1 MVVTAFIAELRRS
14 MIEFKRY
21 PTEFLSQVFLVV
33 LIFYGIFL
41 GGTYITGGEIMADR
55 LSIVIISYMMWLL
68 VLEAIGSMGYTI
80 SEEAKNGNLEQI
92 FLSPL
97 GATTVLFVR
106 NLANLLYNLVF
117 IGVSLFAIIY
127 LTGHR
132 LDLAFINLI
141 PLLMGIG
148 AAMGLGYFIAS
159 MTIIFKRTTQ
169 FLSMLQFVL
178 LFIMMT
184 PFALMESGAWVS
196 IFIPLAPMTGL
207 LHEMIVFGKS
217 LSETPTLFLWSCLNL
232 VIWLGAGIIV
242 FNVADTTA
250 RKMGTLGH
258 Y

>member
-1 MVVTAFIAELRRS
+1 S

-106 NLANLLYNLVF
+106 NLANLLYKLVF
-117 IGVSLFAIIY
+117 ICVSLFVFIY
-127 LTGHR
+127 LTVNR
-132 LDLAFINLI
+132 FDLVFINL
-141 PLLMGIG
+141 
-148 AAMGLGYFIAS
+148 F
-159 MTIIFKRTTQ
+159 
-169 FLSMLQFVL
+169 
-178 LFIMMT
+178 
-184 PFALMESGAWVS
+184 
-196 IFIPLAPMTGL
+196 
-207 LHEMIVFGKS
+207 
-217 LSETPTLFLWSCLNL
+217 TLFYC
-232 VIWLGAGIIV
+232 IV
-242 FNVADTTA
+242 YV
-250 RKMGTLGH
+250 
-258 Y
+258 